1 MDEKVKD
8 DSTNQENDT
17 ATVDTQ
23 VTKDDKAASAEPQK
37 EASSSSDTPSDAKA
51 SEDTPSDS
59 SQKED
64 AASSEIKKE
73 ASAAS
78 AETPAKKTEK
88 PVPPKHKFTI
98 IDAFLVVTGVIFIFC
113 AIGMTL
119 PAYQNIARIAGLILV
134 LLFVSGAFYAT
145 LHLKKVG

>member
-1 MDEKVKD
+1 MDEKVKA

-17 ATVDTQ
+17 ATVDTP
-23 VTKDDKAASAEPQK
+23 VTKDDRTASAESQK
-37 EASSSSDTPSDAKA
+37 EASSLDTPSDAKA

-59 SQKED
+59 SQKGD
-64 AASSEIKKE
+64 AASSEPQKE

-98 IDAFLVVTGVIFIFC
+98 IDAFLVVTGIIFIFC

-119 PAYQNIARIAGLILV
+119 PDYQNIARIAGLILV